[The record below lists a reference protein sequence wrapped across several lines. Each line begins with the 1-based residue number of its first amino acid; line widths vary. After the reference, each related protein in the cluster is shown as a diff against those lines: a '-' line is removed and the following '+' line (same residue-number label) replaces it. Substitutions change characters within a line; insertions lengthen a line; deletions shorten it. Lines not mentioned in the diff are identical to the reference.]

1 MEHDKNNRAFLERLH
16 IFDVVMNRKSMRE
29 AALSLNMTPS
39 RVSMAIKKLREL
51 YSDPLFIREK
61 NALEPTKFAR
71 NLHREIQKNFKKNNI
86 TNELE
91 NNDGDQSQLLISCS
105 PHIATNVIPLAFQL
119 TQDLPFVSIKHIDL
133 PISRKDHTSL
143 LIDNE
148 VDIIFD
154 YTPVEHPDIFFR
166 RLFMEEYCIV
176 CYDNHPRLTH
186 SISLKEYAEE
196 THAVL
201 EAPSIHERKSDYSQH
216 IQNED
221 KIIGFCSH
229 YYLDLLAVVEV
240 SDMICT
246 VPQNIYLKL
255 CASFNVKSLNYNFN
269 LGFKK
274 PSLYMS
280 YLKELKKS
288 KNKSILLKKMEK
300 MR

>member
-1 MEHDKNNRAFLERLH
+1 MEHDKNNRTFLDRLH
-16 IFDVVMNRKSMRE
+16 IFDVVMKRRSMTE
-29 AALSLNMTPS
+29 AAISLNMTPS
-39 RVSMAIKKLREL
+39 RVSMAMKKLREL
-51 YSDPLFIREK
+51 YSDPLFIRKK
-61 NALEPTKFAR
+61 NVLEPTEFAR
-71 NLHREIQKNFKKNNI
+71 ILHREIQQNLQKSNI
-86 TNELE
+86 TNELQII
-91 NNDGDQSQLLISCS
+91 DSDQNQLLISCS

-119 TQDLPFVSIKHIDL
+119 IQELPLISMKHIDL
-133 PISRKDHTSL
+133 PMSRKDHTKF
-143 LIDNE
+143 LIDNA

-154 YTPVEHPDIFFR
+154 YTPVDHPDIFFR
-166 RLFMEEYCIV
+166 RLFKEEYCIV
-176 CYDNHPRLTH
+176 CYNNHPRLSH
-186 SISLKEYAEE
+186 SITLKEYAQE

-201 EAPSIHERKSDYSQH
+201 ETPSSHERKSDYSQH
-216 IQNED
+216 IHNED

-246 VPQNIYLKL
+246 LPQNIYLKL
-255 CASFNVKSLNYNFN
+255 RASFNVKSLNYNFN

-288 KNKSILLKKMEK
+288 KYKSILLKKMEK